1 MLLQTSGCID
11 TGDLPSP
18 SYPLGPWCSQS
29 NDPPCETSLNLP
41 CNSDLDVQEFSEV
54 FIRDLESALYPAL
67 NKFHGVELT
76 EDAWKFSVGTYLRV
90 LTPLL
95 VTRYNLV
102 RRTIEQRN
110 CAEFTFLGVKDELV
124 IPSDRS
130 QLQVLINSHLWNQFV
145 LERICLELGLK
156 PLKTALLVTPRT
168 SNQRHMT
175 YTNQDRTNSA
185 RKCAQKILNAI
196 ARRRKSVVIQTM
208 LPSLVE
214 FNVALSTLSVPMFW
228 HGDAPYST
236 AIDDAARG
244 IILKQVES
252 SDNIHMLFREIV
264 IRTLPKLFVEDF
276 NHIRMRTKSLFPKQ
290 PSLVFTSNLHMASDQ
305 FLLWLSEARG
315 AKTRVMIGQHGG
327 VHCLA
332 RDLPVEAS
340 IEFELAD
347 RYLAWGEFASQVPR
361 GVKSPALVTRGKN
374 LQRASR
380 RNSILMI
387 LDSPYRYPSMPR
399 GLNAN
404 RFQYSAMLNTLL
416 TKEFLNLAQQIIIRQ
431 YAGAERFDDSL
442 LELLTTDPKI
452 CLDDGTQPIDNLL
465 KESRLV
471 ITTSLG
477 TTPFRTIQNNIPTM
491 LLLDPMF
498 SPLSS
503 WAEEEFNRLRS
514 ASMLFSDPLDLLNHF
529 RTVSIDID
537 QWWNSP
543 ETQQARQDFVD
554 LFHTQ
559 PYEKSAFYIR
569 QIRSMGNS
577 STS

>member
-1 MLLQTSGCID
+1 MLLRTSGCID
-11 TGDLPSP
+11 TGDLPSS
-18 SYPLGPWCSQS
+18 SYPLGPWCSQV
-29 NDPPCETSLNLP
+29 NDLPCETSLDLL
-41 CNSDLDVQEFSEV
+41 CNTDLDVQEFSQV
-54 FIRDLESALYPAL
+54 FIRELETALYPAL

-76 EDAWKFSVGTYLRV
+76 DDTWKFSIGTYLRV

-110 CAEFTFLGVKDELV
+110 CAEFTFLGVKDEHV

-130 QLQVLINSHLWNQFV
+130 QLQLLVNSHLWNQFV
-145 LERICLELGLK
+145 LEQICLELELK
-156 PLKTALLVTPRT
+156 PLKTAQLDIPRT
-168 SNQRHMT
+168 LSPRNATHP
-175 YTNQDRTNSA
+175 NQDRTNSA
-185 RKCAQKILNAI
+185 RKCAQRILNAI

-208 LPSLVE
+208 LPSLAE

-228 HGDAPYST
+228 HGDAPYSST
-236 AIDDAARG
+236 IDEAARG
-244 IILKQVES
+244 IILKRVET
-252 SDNIHMLFREIV
+252 SDNIHMLFREII

-380 RNSILMI
+380 QNSILMI

-404 RFQYSAMLNTLL
+404 RFQYSSMLNTLL
-416 TKEFLNLAQQIIIRQ
+416 TKEFLNLAQQIVIRQ

-452 CLDDGTQPIDNLL
+452 CSDDGTQPIENLL

-471 ITTSLG
+471 IATSLG

-491 LLLDPMF
+491 LLLDPKF
-498 SPLSS
+498 SPLSV
-503 WAEEEFNRLRS
+503 WAEEKFTCLRS
-514 ASMLFSDPLDLLNHF
+514 ASMLFSDPLDLLNQF
-529 RTVSIDID
+529 RKVSIDID

-543 ETQQARQDFVD
+543 ETQQARRDFVN

-569 QIRSMGNS
+569 QIRSIRNS